1 MTRLN
6 QSDHLCLG
14 ATKYMSLDQITL
26 TKWLALVD
34 TTFLVQTA
42 TDAPVE
48 LSLMKVNPLP
58 HAERPLAERSNPAT
72 TAIESFSLIFRG
84 SGNHPLPQKT
94 YHFEHPNLGKFDL
107 FIVPIGRTGN
117 EWEYEAVLNRV
128 VKPA

>member
-1 MTRLN
+1 
-6 QSDHLCLG
+6 
-14 ATKYMSLDQITL
+14 MSLDQITL
-26 TKWLALVD
+26 TMWLELLD

-48 LSLMKVNPLP
+48 LSLMKVNQLH
-58 HAERPLAERSNPAT
+58 HAERPLAERPNPAT

-94 YHFEHPNLGKFDL
+94 YHFEHPNLARFDL

-128 VKPA
+128 VKPV